1 MQLKFEGCT
10 ALVTGASQGIG
21 RTTARMLAL
30 AGVDVVAV
38 ARRVGL
44 VEALA
49 AEVAGQAPGNT
60 ARGKIL
66 PLAAD
71 FYDDGA
77 PERVAAEAQRLL
89 GHVDI
94 LMNAAGQSR
103 PLPFDAS
110 KDQWQEGMT
119 LNFFRIRELTHAVVP
134 GMRRQKWGRIVTF
147 TGTSEPRMLNAAF
160 TAKAAVHMW
169 SKGLSREVAADG
181 ITVNCLQ
188 PGRIRSEQIKLR
200 YPTLESELEYSR
212 AEIPAGRFGEPEEIA
227 ALAIFLASPLASYVT
242 GTVIPVD
249 GGSSRFAFGRRCK
262 RQRRITSSRARS
274 PGHDP
279 PARRNAAALGG
290 EQRALDIGQEQPR
303 GRVPA
308 HLRSRLPHLRSIE
321 LQRAQARGPEIAIE
335 HAGHALRYVVDR
347 TGDRERCD
355 RQAGGHRFQ
364 EHDAER
370 VGQAREHENVSRRQ
384 M

>member
-1 MQLKFEGCT
+1 MQLDFAGRT

-30 AGVDVVAV
+30 AGVSVVAV
-38 ARRVGL
+38 ARRVAL
-44 VEALA
+44 VEELA
-49 AEVAGQAPGNT
+49 AEVKDSGHC
-60 ARGKIL
+60 KII

-71 FYDDGA
+71 FYQEDA
-77 PERVAAEAQRLL
+77 PERVASEALRLL

-103 PLPFDAS
+103 PVPFDAG
-110 KDQWQEGMT
+110 KEQWEEGMV

-134 GMRRQKWGRIVTF
+134 SMRRQKWGRIVTF

-160 TAKAAVHMW
+160 TAKAAVHVW

-188 PGRIRSEQIKLR
+188 PGRIRSEQIKRR

-212 AEIPAGRFGEPEEIA
+212 AEIPVGRFGEPEEIA

-249 GGSSRFAFGRRCK
+249 GGSSRFAF
-262 RQRRITSSRARS
+262 
-274 PGHDP
+274 
-279 PARRNAAALGG
+279 
-290 EQRALDIGQEQPR
+290 
-303 GRVPA
+303 
-308 HLRSRLPHLRSIE
+308 
-321 LQRAQARGPEIAIE
+321 
-335 HAGHALRYVVDR
+335 
-347 TGDRERCD
+347 
-355 RQAGGHRFQ
+355 
-364 EHDAER
+364 
-370 VGQAREHENVSRRQ
+370 
-384 M
+384 